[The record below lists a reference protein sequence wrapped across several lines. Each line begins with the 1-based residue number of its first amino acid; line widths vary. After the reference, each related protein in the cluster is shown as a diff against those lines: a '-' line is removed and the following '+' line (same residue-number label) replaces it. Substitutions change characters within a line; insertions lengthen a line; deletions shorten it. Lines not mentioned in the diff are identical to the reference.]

1 VAESS
6 TMKKPIPMALKVARY
21 LAYRRSLG
29 YELKWEGKA
38 LADFGHYADQSGH
51 QGPLTLAL
59 ALKWAR
65 LPTEADPSYWARR
78 LTIVRGLAK
87 YLHLE
92 EPRTEV
98 PPVRILGPARR
109 RKAPHIYSAKEIS
122 RLMKAAQRPRQGK
135 GFPSLTLS
143 TVIGLLASTGLRISE
158 ALRLRVADVDL
169 KNRILTVRESKFHRS
184 RLIPLHTTVVAELA
198 QYHKRRQRD
207 FPGSESFFVSR
218 QGAPLPYGV
227 IQRAFHELVAD
238 VPSRGGRPRPRLH
251 DLRHTYACRIL
262 IRWSKHPICF
272 DQRILWL
279 MHYLGHTHI
288 SHTYWYLSAVPELL
302 AGAATHFEKYSKR
315 LTP

>member
-1 VAESS
+1 
-6 TMKKPIPMALKVARY
+6 MKKPLRMAVKVANY
-21 LAYRRSLG
+21 LSYRHSLG

-65 LPTEADPSYWARR
+65 LPAEADPSYLARR

-98 PPVRILGPARR
+98 PPVRILGPACR

-122 RLMKAAQRPRQGK
+122 SLMRAAQRPRQGK
-135 GFPSLTLS
+135 GFQPFTLS
-143 TVIGLLASTGLRISE
+143 TVIGLLASTGMRISE
-158 ALRLRVADVDL
+158 ALRLRVADVDF
-169 KNRILTVRESKFHRS
+169 KNCIITVRESKFHRS
-184 RLIPLHTTVVAELA
+184 RLIPLHTTVVAKLA

-207 FPGSESFFVSR
+207 FPGSESFFVSQ
-218 QGAPLPYGV
+218 QGAPLPYGI
-227 IQRAFHELVAD
+227 IQRAFHELVED

-251 DLRHTYACRIL
+251 DLRQYAGSRVMPGC
-262 IRWSKHPICF
+262 
-272 DQRILWL
+272 
-279 MHYLGHTHI
+279 
-288 SHTYWYLSAVPELL
+288 A
-302 AGAATHFEKYSKR
+302 
-315 LTP
+315 